1 MAKFKNDQLVTV
13 TKRRSFLQTWQSMKQ
28 SESPAMLISIPI
40 EVLALAYELRCEG
53 CSWRNIATGLG
64 LNPQT
69 LERAI
74 ARLTEDRDICLNS

>member
-1 MAKFKNDQLVTV
+1 M
-13 TKRRSFLQTWQSMKQ
+13 
-28 SESPAMLISIPI
+28 SIPMDL
-40 EVLALAYELRCEG
+40 LALAYELRCDG

-74 ARLTEDRDICLNS
+74 ARLTTEQDACLNS

>member
-1 MAKFKNDQLVTV
+1 
-13 TKRRSFLQTWQSMKQ
+13 MK
-28 SESPAMLISIPI
+28 IPMDL
-40 EVLALAYELRCEG
+40 LALAYELRREG

-74 ARLTEDRDICLNS
+74 ARLATERDVCLN

>member
-1 MAKFKNDQLVTV
+1 MN
-13 TKRRSFLQTWQSMKQ
+13 
-28 SESPAMLISIPI
+28 ISIDL
-40 EVLALAYELRCEG
+40 LALAYELRCEG

-74 ARLTEDRDICLNS
+74 ARLTTERDVCLN